1 MNEDKILVEVSW
13 EIANKVG
20 GIYTVIKEKADYIS
34 RYFKNYYVIGPYL
47 PNRSSLEF
55 SHLDP
60 PDDILYIINECR
72 KLGFDVY
79 YGEWLIGTKPKCFL
93 IDFKIFL
100 DNINGLK
107 YELWANYRIDSL
119 RTGDDYN
126 YPIAWSKAVSIFL
139 KIFGEKFNSIP
150 KILHLHEWLS
160 GSVILFN
167 KLPFIT
173 IFTTHATVL
182 GRAMTSAGVNL
193 WDLSNNFDSD
203 KESLKYGVEAKHTIE
218 KIVSQKVDL
227 FTTVSEILS
236 LETEI
241 ILGKKADYIL
251 PNGINLNK
259 FLTVEEITYAHKK
272 NKEIILNF
280 FLYFFSPYYRLETK
294 KSLIY
299 FISGRPEIRNKGI
312 DVFIRALSL
321 LNKKL
326 SEEDPNIL
334 VLLLIPNENN
344 GVNQSVVNNFNVYRD
359 LEEKLDEAIPEI
371 KSRLIHFLIHKERIV
386 SEGFFDK
393 NEFLEM
399 QKLLKRLIVEN
410 VYPIST
416 HNLKPDDEVLK
427 ILNVVGLRNLPD
439 DKVKII
445 YYPSYLRR
453 GDGLLNLDYDEV
465 VSGCHLGVFPSLYE
479 PWGYTPLE
487 TAASGVITITTDLT
501 GFADFIK
508 KNIDFNQNAQGVYI
522 LKRKNR
528 RDSDVVEDLSNLMLG
543 IAKLNKSLRVENK
556 LEARRIA
563 SYCSW
568 DKLINYYLELYN
580 IALKKFYI

>member
-1 MNEDKILVEVSW
+1 MSEDKILIEVSW

-20 GIYTVIKEKADYIS
+20 GIYTVIKEKADYILK
-34 RYFKNYYVIGPYL
+34 YFRNYYVIGPYL

-55 SHLDP
+55 SSLNP
-60 PDDILYIINECR
+60 SDDILYVINECK

-79 YGEWLIGTKPKCFL
+79 YGEWLIGARPKCFL

-100 DNINGLK
+100 NNINSLK

-126 YPIAWSKAVSIFL
+126 YPLAWSKAVSIFL
-139 KIFGEKFNSIP
+139 KIFGERFNAVP

-160 GSVILFN
+160 GAVILFH

-182 GRAMTSAGVNL
+182 GRTLTSAGVNL
-193 WDLSNNFDSD
+193 WEILNNIDID
-203 KESLKYGVEAKHTIE
+203 KEALKYSVEAKHSIE
-218 KIVSQKVDL
+218 KIVSQKVDF
-227 FTTVSEILS
+227 FTTVSEVLS
-236 LETEI
+236 AETGI
-241 ILGKKADYIL
+241 ILGKKADYLL
-251 PNGINLNK
+251 PNGINLTK
-259 FLTVEEITYAHKK
+259 FLTVEEITYAHKR
-272 NKEIILNF
+272 NKEILLNF

-312 DVFIRALSL
+312 DIFIRSLSL

-326 SEEDPNIL
+326 SDENPNIL
-334 VLLLIPNENN
+334 VLLLIPNEHHGINSA
-344 GVNQSVVNNFNVYRD
+344 VMNNFNVYRD
-359 LEEKLDEAIPEI
+359 LEEKLDEALPEI
-371 KSRLIHFLIHKERIV
+371 KSRLIHFLIHKERII

-399 QKLLKRLIVEN
+399 QKLLKRLITEAT
-410 VYPIST
+410 YPISPF
-416 HNLKPDDEVLK
+416 NLKPDDEILK
-427 ILNVVGLRNLPD
+427 ILNIVGLRNLPE

-453 GDGLLNLDYDEV
+453 GDGLLNLDYDEA
-465 VSGCHLGVFPSLYE
+465 VSGCHLGIFPSLYE

-501 GFADFIK
+501 GFADFVK
-508 KNIDFNQNAQGVYI
+508 KNVSLNHNAPGVYI
-522 LKRKNR
+522 IKRKNR
-528 RDSDVVEDLSNLMLG
+528 RDSDVVEDLANLMLG

-568 DKLINYYLELYN
+568 EKLINYYLELYN
-580 IALKKFYI
+580 IALKKNYL

>member
-1 MNEDKILVEVSW
+1 
-13 EIANKVG
+13 
-20 GIYTVIKEKADYIS
+20 
-34 RYFKNYYVIGPYL
+34 
-47 PNRSSLEF
+47 
-55 SHLDP
+55 
-60 PDDILYIINECR
+60 
-72 KLGFDVY
+72 
-79 YGEWLIGTKPKCFL
+79 
-93 IDFKIFL
+93 
-100 DNINGLK
+100 
-107 YELWANYRIDSL
+107 
-119 RTGDDYN
+119 
-126 YPIAWSKAVSIFL
+126 
-139 KIFGEKFNSIP
+139 
-150 KILHLHEWLS
+150 
-160 GSVILFN
+160 
-167 KLPFIT
+167 
-173 IFTTHATVL
+173 
-182 GRAMTSAGVNL
+182 
-193 WDLSNNFDSD
+193 
-203 KESLKYGVEAKHTIE
+203 
-218 KIVSQKVDL
+218 
-227 FTTVSEILS
+227 
-236 LETEI
+236 
-241 ILGKKADYIL
+241 
-251 PNGINLNK
+251 
-259 FLTVEEITYAHKK
+259 
-272 NKEIILNF
+272 
-280 FLYFFSPYYRLETK
+280 
-294 KSLIY
+294 
-299 FISGRPEIRNKGI
+299 
-312 DVFIRALSL
+312 
-321 LNKKL
+321 
-326 SEEDPNIL
+326 
-334 VLLLIPNENN
+334 LLIPNENN
-344 GVNQSVVNNFNVYRD
+344 GINQSVVNNFNVYRD

-416 HNLKPDDEVLK
+416 HNLKSDDEVLK
-427 ILNVVGLRNLPD
+427 ILSVVGLRNLPD

-453 GDGLLNLDYDEV
+453 GDGLLNLDYDEI
-465 VSGCHLGVFPSLYE
+465 VSGCHLGIFPSLYE

-508 KNIDFNQNAQGVYI
+508 KNIDFNQNVQGVYI